1 VVVVI
6 AALLAVAVVVA
17 VAAVVVVVV
26 VLANAVNVAKSLFL
40 LQWSLL
46 QLFASQLQSLLLRQ
60 SLL

>member
-1 VVVVI
+1 MVVVI

-17 VAAVVVVVV
+17 VAAVVVVAV

-46 QLFASQLQSLLLRQ
+46 ASQLQSLLLRQ